1 MSTCAIKNK
10 RLKLNW
16 GAAAKR
22 AAGRGWR
29 SLPCTAPLGQAS
41 PAALRSLRRH
51 LLRSLL
57 YCRYLFSNIL
67 FSCLAQLKHSR
78 RNVGTANGNLE
89 PRCSSSP
96 PSVTAAVFGGCRS
109 LRAARCGS
117 ARSGSAGRARALPGG
132 SVAQQGAAEGRPPAP
147 GPAAAAALPLLSHR
161 TVAPAVFL
169 SLNSGTAR
177 MGLGLF
183 HN

>member
-1 MSTCAIKNK
+1 MPTCAIKNK

-29 SLPCTAPLGQAS
+29 SLPGTAPVGQAS

-57 YCRYLFSNIL
+57 YCRYLYSNIL

-78 RNVGTANGNLE
+78 RNVGTANGNLN
-89 PRCSSSP
+89 R
-96 PSVTAAVFGGCRS
+96 VA
-109 LRAARCGS
+109 RAARPRWRPLCSGLSAAAGS
-117 ARSGSAGRARALPGG
+117 ALSLGAARALPGG
-132 SVAQQGAAEGRPPAP
+132 SVAQQGAAEERPPAP
-147 GPAAAAALPLLSHR
+147 GPAAAAALPLLSR
-161 TVAPAVFL
+161 LTVALAVFL
-169 SLNSGTAR
+169 SLNSGIAR
-177 MGLGLF
+177 VGLGLF

>member
-1 MSTCAIKNK
+1 MPTCAIKNK

-29 SLPCTAPLGQAS
+29 SLPGTAPLGQAA

-57 YCRYLFSNIL
+57 YCRYLYSNIL
-67 FSCLAQLKHSR
+67 FSRLAQLKHSR
-78 RNVGTANGNLE
+78 RNVGTANANLE

-96 PSVTAAVFGGCRS
+96 PSVTAAVFGAIG
-109 LRAARCGS
+109 RCGQRG
-117 ARSGSAGRARALPGG
+117 AARALPGG

-147 GPAAAAALPLLSHR
+147 ARRLPRRCRCYPVSRLHLRFSS
-161 TVAPAVFL
+161 A
-169 SLNSGTAR
+169 
-177 MGLGLF
+177 
-183 HN
+183 